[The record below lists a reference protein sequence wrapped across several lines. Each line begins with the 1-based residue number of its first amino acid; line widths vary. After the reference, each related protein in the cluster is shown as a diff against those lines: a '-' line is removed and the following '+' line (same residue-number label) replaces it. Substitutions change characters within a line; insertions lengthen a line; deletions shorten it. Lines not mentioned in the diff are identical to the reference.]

1 MIGAANRAMSR
12 ATEPGSPTNGSPPMP
27 LDWLSRMCWN
37 SSGECILRRDVP
49 HRQNVVDGRPI
60 GIVDDGMW

>member
-1 MIGAANRAMSR
+1 
-12 ATEPGSPTNGSPPMP
+12 MP

-60 GIVDDGMW
+60 GIVDDGMR